1 MGIWCTGFFYPFP
14 CRFDMDVLD
23 KKGLGGVIID
33 QNYSVK
39 YFPIMYLFIKKA
51 YTPLR
56 FGFYLAVYF
65 QNSRPRF

>member
-1 MGIWCTGFFYPFP
+1 MGISGMGISYIFHYH
-14 CRFDMDVLD
+14 FDMDVLD
-23 KKGLGGVIID
+23 KKGLDGVIID